1 MNCALVILCG
11 GKSSRMGSD
20 KAHLP
25 FGDKSLVEYM
35 IDRFSPTFDRIY
47 LSVKDKNNYETL
59 NIQVPMI
66 EDQIVD
72 CGPIGGIYSILSSI
86 EEDYALFVSVDT
98 PFADP
103 KAAKRMAEFSVD
115 YEVSLVRRASQKI
128 ESLFSVYA
136 KSALPKVKQC
146 IDEHRYALKA
156 IHEITNTGYLDD
168 SKLFNSDNNFFSDA
182 DIETCFFNMNTRQDY
197 YSALRRIN
205 ILPASLHNIPVLA
218 FSAKSGTGKTTYIE
232 QLIGLLKKKGLKL
245 GVIKHDAHKFEIDK
259 PGKDSYRFTA
269 AGADKV
275 LITSQ
280 TKTAMV
286 ELHKESYSFDEMIQ
300 KIDKV
305 DLIITEGYKH
315 GEQKKFELLRKGY
328 SETPLA
334 NPVNLLGYVSD
345 FDIKTD
351 LPVFNINKPEEIV
364 PFIVDYINNYS
375 ASSKSDQIR

>member
-1 MNCALVILCG
+1 MDCALVILCG

-25 FGDKSLVEYM
+25 FGDKALVEYM
-35 IDRFSPTFDRIY
+35 IDRFSSAFEHIY
-47 LSVKDKNNYETL
+47 LSVKDKRNYEGL
-59 NIQVPMI
+59 NIPISMI

-86 EEDYALFVSVDT
+86 EEDRALFVSVDT

-103 KAAKRMAEFSVD
+103 QAAVRMAEFSLGH
-115 YEVSLVRRASQKI
+115 EVSLVRRSSGKI
-128 ESLFSVYA
+128 ESLFAVYA
-136 KSALPKVKQC
+136 KKCLPGIRSC
-146 IDEHRYALKA
+146 IDAKRYALKA
-156 IHEITNTGYLDD
+156 IHEHADTVYIDD
-168 SKLFNSDNNFFSDA
+168 TSLFDSEKDYFSDA

-197 YSALRRIN
+197 FSALRRIN
-205 ILPASLHNIPVLA
+205 LLPMSTKNIPVLA

-232 QLIGLLKKKGLKL
+232 KLICLLKEKGLSL
-245 GVIKHDAHKFEIDK
+245 GVIKHDAHKFQIDK
-259 PGKDSYRFTA
+259 PGKDSYRFSA

-280 TKTAMV
+280 TKTALI
-286 ELHKESYSFDEMIQ
+286 EQHQSSYSYDEMIQ
-300 KIDKV
+300 MIDNV

-315 GEQKKFELLRKGY
+315 GEQKKFELLRKGH

-345 FDIKTD
+345 FDIETD
-351 LPVFNINKPEEIV
+351 LPVFNINKPEEIL
-364 PFIVDYINNYS
+364 PFIVDYINSY
-375 ASSKSDQIR
+375 K